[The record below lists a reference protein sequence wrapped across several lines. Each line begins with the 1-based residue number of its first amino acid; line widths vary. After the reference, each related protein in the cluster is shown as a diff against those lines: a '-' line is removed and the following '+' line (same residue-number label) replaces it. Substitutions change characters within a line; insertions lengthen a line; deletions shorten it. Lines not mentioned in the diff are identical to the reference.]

1 MSVNR
6 ERPHVFV
13 LPEDEANL
21 QLATEFLAQ
30 IDANRQRQMY
40 VLDVADGWNRV
51 LTLFESVHVTEM
63 DRYPRRFMILLID
76 FDGRQERLNVAKAK
90 IPDHL
95 SDRVFVLGALTNPE
109 DLRRALGSYQDI
121 GSAMAS
127 DCREETNTIWG
138 NPLLQHNTD
147 ELNRLREHVR
157 PILFP

>member
-21 QLATEFLAQ
+21 QLATEFLAHV
-30 IDANRQRQMY
+30 DVNRQRQMY
-40 VLDVADGWNRV
+40 VLDVAKGWNRV
-51 LTLFESVHVTEM
+51 LDLFESVHMSEM
-63 DRYPRRFMILLID
+63 DRYPQRFMILLID
-76 FDGRQERLNVAKAK
+76 FDGKQDRLTDAQAR
-90 IPDHL
+90 IPGHL
-95 SDRVFVLGALTNPE
+95 TDRVFVLGALTDPE
-109 DLRRALGSYQDI
+109 ALRRTLGSYEDI

-127 DCREETNTIWG
+127 DCREETDTTWG